1 MLYFF
6 DSKIAVGD
14 LPFGKE
20 GNDTIFTYFG
30 LRKWFLFMV
39 ESWLFDEKTYWRRNY
54 DVSQDSTSFRGSS
67 LFHPISWGNDV
78 AKYFK
83 DLELV
88 IKRSHFGFWSL
99 VDIRGHS

>member
-30 LRKWFLFMV
+30 LRVDFYL
-39 ESWLFDEKTYWRRNY
+39 WLNHDYSMKRRIEDEIMMSAKIQPRSA
-54 DVSQDSTSFRGSS
+54 VPLSSTLS
-67 LFHPISWGNDV
+67 LEGTMSPNI
-78 AKYFK
+78 
-83 DLELV
+83 LMT
-88 IKRSHFGFWSL
+88 
-99 VDIRGHS
+99 